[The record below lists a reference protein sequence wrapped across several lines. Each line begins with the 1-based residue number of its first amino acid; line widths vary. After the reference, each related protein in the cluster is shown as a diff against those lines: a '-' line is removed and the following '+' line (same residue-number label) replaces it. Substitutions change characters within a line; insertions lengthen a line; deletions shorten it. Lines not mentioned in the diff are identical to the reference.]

1 MLEKEHYCK
10 NIDPALGNDTILILD
25 NLANAS
31 PTCLI

>member
-1 MLEKEHYCK
+1 MLEKENYCK
-10 NIDPALGNDTILILD
+10 NIELALRNDTILILD